1 VTERRSASVV
11 GKPSKTAMEPCDR
24 WVTALVVAASL
35 RSSRSD
41 RPQSKRRRPWVVG
54 HNSLRDAL
62 GHRFAC
68 DEESIVFGRVP
79 LEQARSA

>member
-1 VTERRSASVV
+1 
-11 GKPSKTAMEPCDR
+11 MEPCDR

-41 RPQSKRRRPWVVG
+41 GPHSKRTRPWVVG
-54 HNSLRDAL
+54 HNFLRDAL

-68 DEESIVFGRVP
+68 VEESMAFGRVP
-79 LEQARSA
+79 VEQARSA